1 MTKVTM
7 LLNQNIN
14 IFETNTDI
22 QKFGQQY
29 FQFDY

>member
-22 QKFGQQY
+22 QKFRQQY